1 MTKNILVFRTDRIGD
16 LLLTCPSIKTIKQ
29 NFPESELTVIA
40 SERNYTYAKTFDF
53 IDNVYLFPK
62 KNIIKKIKFFINL
75 SRKSYDKI
83 LVFDGKDRSII
94 FSCFLKSHKK
104 VSKFVNKKQAF
115 FCKLFKIKFSYDIFG
130 NDLNNL
136 HQDLLRFSDIN
147 NTINNFDYLTKK
159 KDNNFSSK
167 IPFQNSIQIHLDEK
181 WFNATYIKK
190 YNDINPSFEEF
201 TNFLKSISEKNNILI
216 TTGLKTNNLI
226 ERLELNSINKLSK
239 NIYVNNIKENI
250 ILVKN
255 PTFLELE
262 SLLRKTKVLISCHGA
277 LTHAAA
283 SFNIKIIDIVDK
295 SSDELV
301 KRYSLYIKN
310 YYKIYREKFS
320 IIKNKINNFI

>member
-1 MTKNILVFRTDRIGD
+1 M
-16 LLLTCPSIKTIKQ
+16 
-29 NFPESELTVIA
+29 
-40 SERNYTYAKTFDF
+40 
-53 IDNVYLFPK
+53 
-62 KNIIKKIKFFINL
+62 
-75 SRKSYDKI
+75 
-83 LVFDGKDRSII
+83 
-94 FSCFLKSHKK
+94 
-104 VSKFVNKKQAF
+104 
-115 FCKLFKIKFSYDIFG
+115 
-130 NDLNNL
+130 
-136 HQDLLRFSDIN
+136 
-147 NTINNFDYLTKK
+147 
-159 KDNNFSSK
+159 
-167 IPFQNSIQIHLDEK
+167 DEK